1 MVGGVPNVGKSNI
14 INNLRV
20 LSKDFKN
27 NYV

>member
-27 NYV
+27 NNV